1 MVDPFDPFGLLAAAR
16 RDIGRVV
23 DALRLPRRTA
33 RRNVEQAEIARVL
46 GIESKGI
53 DPLTGMPMY
62 HDPVTQ
68 DTFIGNDYDEAR
80 RRLIE
85 IRIGFGHPAPVIPEG
100 LVRGKPRGKG
110 SAAD

>member
-1 MVDPFDPFGLLAAAR
+1 MANRFDPLGLLAAAR

-23 DALRLPRRTA
+23 DALRLPRRRTD
-33 RRNVEQAEIARVL
+33 VHQAEIARVL

-85 IRIGFGHPAPVIPEG
+85 IRIGFGHPAPVFPEKLSNG
-100 LVRGKPRGKG
+100 
-110 SAAD
+110 

>member
-1 MVDPFDPFGLLAAAR
+1 MVDIFDPLGVVAAVR

-23 DALRLPRRTA
+23 GALRLPKRTA

-46 GIESKGI
+46 GVESKGI
-53 DPLTGMPMY
+53 DPLTEMPMY
-62 HDPVTQ
+62 HDPVTE

-85 IRIGFGHPAPVIPEG
+85 IRIGFGHPAPVIPEK
-100 LVRGKPRGKG
+100 LRRV
-110 SAAD
+110 